1 LLADFNADTFP
12 MALRVLACL
21 TLFLL
26 VPGQAALACKDQ
38 PGPFLQQLA
47 AVSKACTH
55 SLCGRI
61 YPTAPVDPA
70 TAKSSC
76 SDEPWMRFRSDV
88 TAALS
93 AHGALLLGEMHDNPA
108 HHLLQAAAVTEFA
121 VSGSKDAPAIVFEQI
136 RDDQQAGLDRF
147 ADFNRN
153 ATRLATVGDLKRFL
167 DWDKSGWPKDIYDPL
182 FKAVIADKLAIYPGD
197 VPRAAIMKTA
207 KKGESSLPAA
217 ERTRLGLDSPL
228 GARLDAASLKGI
240 EDAHC
245 GALPKS
251 AFGGMAYAQR
261 YRDAHLADAVLKASD
276 RHGGAFLIAGTEH
289 VRTDRGVPWYLRQR
303 ASGKK
308 VVSLMFVEVEDGNTD
323 PGSYVPRD
331 PDGKPAADYLVFTPR
346 ADRPD
351 PCERMRRK

>member
-1 LLADFNADTFP
+1 
-12 MALRVLACL
+12 
-21 TLFLL
+21 
-26 VPGQAALACKDQ
+26 
-38 PGPFLQQLA
+38 
-47 AVSKACTH
+47 
-55 SLCGRI
+55 
-61 YPTAPVDPA
+61 
-70 TAKSSC
+70 
-76 SDEPWMRFRSDV
+76 MRFRSDV

-121 VSGSKDAPAIVFEQI
+121 VSGSKNAPAIVFEQI

-228 GARLDAASLKGI
+228 GARLDAASHQGYR
-240 EDAHC
+240 
-245 GALPKS
+245 GLPL
-251 AFGGMAYAQR
+251 R
-261 YRDAHLADAVLKASD
+261 RDAEVGIR
-276 RHGGAFLIAGTEH
+276 RHG
-289 VRTDRGVPWYLRQR
+289 VRPALSRR
-303 ASGKK
+303 ASGRRR
-308 VVSLMFVEVEDGNTD
+308 VEGVRSTWRSL
-323 PGSYVPRD
+323 S
-331 PDGKPAADYLVFTPR
+331 
-346 ADRPD
+346 DR
-351 PCERMRRK
+351 RH